1 VLGGTSSPVSPPTS
15 SPGPSQWEASPPSS
29 QTFTPSPTGSTN
41 GLSPTGSTTVQPPSP
56 NGVGRFKIKKKRK
69 KTSGLLVF
77 EAREIEKVERLG
89 AEKGANK
96 GFSVFD
102 IEGCCDA

>member
-1 VLGGTSSPVSPPTS
+1 GDHTSSPVSPPTS

-56 NGVGRFKIKKKRK
+56 NGVGRSYAALGPL
-69 KTSGLLVF
+69 TLLAVVLAIF
-77 EAREIEKVERLG
+77 Q
-89 AEKGANK
+89 
-96 GFSVFD
+96 
-102 IEGCCDA
+102 